1 MQYSI
6 GIDIGTTTVKCILF
20 KEGPEVVA
28 EAGREYETLLPEPS
42 WVQQN
47 PENWWNAAVESI
59 RMVLAKSWV
68 DPEDIKVIS
77 VSSQAPAVLPVDRE
91 GHPLHD
97 ALIWMDRRSKEEL
110 EIIKDTVGEKRIFD
124 ITGNRLDTYFT
135 LTELMWFLR
144 NKPELMEKCHKVLQV
159 NGYINYKLT
168 GVFSIDDSHVSITQI
183 YDIHEKCWSREL
195 LKAIGADISMMPDIY
210 PCCEPIGTVSKETAM
225 LTGLSEKT
233 VVLAGTVD
241 ATAAGLEVGVYEGG
255 KVAEMTGTS
264 SVVLIGFDRLVT
276 GEELSY
282 LKGSAR
288 DSTILYGAMNT
299 AGGSLKWFRDALYGG
314 ETPRKDSYE
323 RINREIE
330 QMAKVPS
337 KLIFLP
343 YMAGERAP
351 IWDPDA
357 RGTFMGLNLNTTRAE
372 MMRAIMEGTCFA
384 LQDNLDQA
392 VKMGIPIRDIICCG
406 GCSKSDIWLKIKASV
421 IQKEIKLPEVNLG
434 APGGL
439 SYMNAAFMGEYSSPE
454 EASRAC
460 LNIKRTVEP
469 VSEWI
474 GPYEELYHIYLDSY
488 RSLKKQFAALAKV
501 R

>member
-28 EAGREYETLLPEPS
+28 EAGKEYETLLPEPS

-47 PENWWNAAVESI
+47 PDNWWNAVVQCI

-68 DPEDIKVIS
+68 DAKDIKVIS
-77 VSSQAPAVLPVDRE
+77 VSSQAPAVLPVDKN
-91 GHPLHD
+91 GTPLHD
-97 ALIWMDRRSKEEL
+97 ALIWMDRRSKEEYQ
-110 EIIKDTVGEKRIFD
+110 IIKDTVGSKKIFD

-159 NGYINYKLT
+159 NGYINYKLS

-183 YDIHEKCWSREL
+183 YDIHNKCWSQEL
-195 LKAIGADISMMPDIY
+195 LKAIGADVSLMPDIY
-210 PCCEPIGTVSKETAM
+210 DCCEPIGTVTKEAAE

-255 KVAEMTGTS
+255 RVAEMTGTS
-264 SVVLIGFDRLVT
+264 SVVLIGFDKLVT
-276 GEELSY
+276 AEELSY
-282 LKGSAR
+282 LKGR
-288 DSTILYGAMNT
+288 EKNSTILYGAMNT

-314 ETPRKDSYE
+314 ETPKKDSYD
-323 RINREIE
+323 RINKEIE
-330 QMAKVPS
+330 KMAKKPS
-337 KLIFLP
+337 RLIFLP

-357 RGTFMGLNLNTTRAE
+357 RGTFIGLNLNTNRAE
-372 MMRAIMEGTCFA
+372 MMRSIMEGTCYA
-384 LQDNLDQA
+384 LRDNLDQA
-392 VKMGIPIRDIICCG
+392 VKIGIPVNDIICCG

-421 IQKEIKLPEVNLG
+421 IQKEIKIPEVNLG

-439 SYMNAAFMGEYSSPE
+439 SYMNAAFMGEYKSPE
-454 EASRAC
+454 EASAAS
-460 LNIKRTVEP
+460 LKIKRTVEP
-469 VSEWI
+469 VEEWVK
-474 GPYEELYHIYLDSY
+474 PYQELYRIYLESY
-488 RSLKKQFAALAKV
+488 QALKNQFKALAEL
-501 R
+501 